1 MLTLGNIAW
10 WRVDM
15 PDRTEDGELVT
26 VPVRLKL
33 KLFTRAELRQRQA
46 RRLESGIARLGKAMD
61 TAAAAQQPDELKRA
75 AEDLQ
80 AATEAFLQEETLT
93 ETELAER
100 ILGWRPE
107 DVSGEA
113 FTPGLRDLLLSD
125 QARFNACLQ
134 ALDAASIGAPRK
146 N

>member
-15 PDRTEDGELVT
+15 PDRNEDGELVS

-33 KLFTRAELRQRQA
+33 KLFTRTELRERQA
-46 RRLESGIARLGKAMD
+46 RRLENGVTRLGKALD
-61 TAAAAQQPDELKRA
+61 SAAGAQQPDALQRA
-75 AEDLQ
+75 AAEMQ
-80 AATEAFLQEETLT
+80 AATEAFLQEEALT

-100 ILGWRPE
+100 ILGWRAE

-113 FTPGLRDLLLSD
+113 FTPELRDNLLSD
-125 QARFNACLQ
+125 QARFNACLL
-134 ALDAASIGAPRK
+134 ALEAASIGAPRK